1 MPLSDLFSAVGQE
14 IAGLSPMAI
23 AATDTPIL
31 KKGKQKKT
39 KKKQKKTKSVKNFQ
53 RLGSGLRNL
62 SSKTS
67 LPVLV
72 LLISW
77 I

>member
-1 MPLSDLFSAVGQE
+1 MKWWGNSHNSPQE
-14 IAGLSPMAI
+14 RAELSPMAI

-31 KKGKQKKT
+31 KKGKQKK
-39 KKKQKKTKSVKNFQ
+39 KQSLSKSVKNFQ

-72 LLISW
+72 LLVSW